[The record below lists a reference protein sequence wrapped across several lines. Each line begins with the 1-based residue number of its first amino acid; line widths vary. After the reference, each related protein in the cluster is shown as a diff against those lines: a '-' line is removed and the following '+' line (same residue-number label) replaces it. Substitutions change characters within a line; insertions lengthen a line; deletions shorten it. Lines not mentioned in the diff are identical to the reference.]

1 MSKAK
6 EILESLNKLNEE
18 ELVSIELPLQDWL
31 SMTRLLM
38 AILKDSLPYN
48 TVSEETYNKFDV
60 ITEKIEQQ
68 LKNRR
73 AE

>member
-1 MSKAK
+1 MRKAK

-48 TVSEETYNKFDV
+48 TVSEETYNKFDA

>member
-1 MSKAK
+1 MKNAK
-6 EILESLNKLNEE
+6 EILENLNKFNEE
-18 ELVSIELPLQDWL
+18 ELVSIDLPLQDWL

-48 TVSEETYNKFDV
+48 TVSEETYNKFDA